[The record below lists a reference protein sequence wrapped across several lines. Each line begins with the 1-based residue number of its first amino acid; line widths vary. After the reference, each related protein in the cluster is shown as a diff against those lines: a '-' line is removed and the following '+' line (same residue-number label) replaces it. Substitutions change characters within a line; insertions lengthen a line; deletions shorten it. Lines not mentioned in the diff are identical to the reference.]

1 MVHQTDKDPRILV
14 AELALKKLKN
24 NIFSKSKFKIRLSRN
39 QTNEILSSIDS
50 QIMVLKFSYMELANL
65 AKSDITSGIIEDV
78 KKLYLTYRERMEK
91 DMSELARANLLW
103 AFRIFSGLP
112 RRFKIPGDKPSN
124 GIDLVVVQIRNIAK
138 VGKLYRTR
146 CTAGPADMTIMTN
159 IEGLK
164 AGDTLAAAFLPPAV
178 VGGVVSEAM
187 FLGAERLD
195 EEPGAFLDH
204 GGLDT
209 KEADGILVGEF
220 GKRK

>member
-1 MVHQTDKDPRILV
+1 MVHQTDKDPRITV

-24 NIFSKSKFKIRLSRN
+24 NIFSKSKFKIPLSRN
-39 QTNEILSSIDS
+39 QTNELLSNIES
-50 QIMVLKFSYMELANL
+50 QIMVLKFSYMELVDL
-65 AKSDITSGIIEDV
+65 AKSDITAGIIEAV
-78 KKLYLTYRERMEK
+78 KKLYLVYRERMEK

-112 RRFKIPGDKPSN
+112 RRFKIKGDEPTC
-124 GIDLVVVQIRNIAK
+124 GIDLVAVQVRNIAK
-138 VGKLYRTR
+138 TGKLYRTR
-146 CTAGPADMTIMTN
+146 CNAGPMDITIVTN

-195 EEPGAFLDH
+195 EEPGSFLDH
-204 GGLDT
+204 GDVDT
-209 KEADGILVGEF
+209 KEADGMLVGEF